1 MDEFHVFCSESK
13 SLIIHFIKKTSQ
25 SYGKTR
31 SGFVLPLIEE
41 YDQDW
46 KWMFLIEMNF
56 LPFPPIKKPYI
67 NGCWCT
73 IEPNIDILI
82 VLGCRYTT
90 YRPSLE
96 VWCKKKDRKKMTKD
110 LLRIPCFSLG
120 VFRYLIL
127 PMWWVTSRM
136 NFMTFA
142 VKVKVGTIHFMKR
155 TS

>member
-13 SLIIHFIKKTSQ
+13 SLIIHFIRKTSQ

-82 VLGCRYTT
+82 VLGCRYTIC
-90 YRPSLE
+90 RSSLQ
-96 VWCKKKDRKKMTKD
+96 VWCKNKRQEENDKGFTQNTLFQIR
-110 LLRIPCFSLG
+110 RFWH
-120 VFRYLIL
+120 LIWR
-127 PMWWVTSRM
+127 MWWVTSRM